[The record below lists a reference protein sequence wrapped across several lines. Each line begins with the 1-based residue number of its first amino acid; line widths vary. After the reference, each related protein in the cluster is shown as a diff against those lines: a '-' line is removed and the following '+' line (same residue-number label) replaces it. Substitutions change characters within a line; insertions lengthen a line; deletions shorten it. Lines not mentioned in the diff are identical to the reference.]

1 MLKAL
6 REKAASPPK
15 IKRTV
20 MSSVTTPMRG
30 ASRKARRAID
40 ATSESSAS
48 KKARR
53 AIEAASQDDA
63 MEDETLPKEPAGD
76 ESPATEAESPATE
89 AESPATEAESP
100 AAEAES
106 PVIHSVEPDTKLGV
120 ST

>member
-1 MLKAL
+1 
-6 REKAASPPK
+6 
-15 IKRTV
+15 
-20 MSSVTTPMRG
+20 
-30 ASRKARRAID
+30 
-40 ATSESSAS
+40 
-48 KKARR
+48 
-53 AIEAASQDDA
+53 

-76 ESPATEAESPATE
+76 ESPATE